1 MSIRTREEII
11 DQIARLLRDSNRIT
25 VMTGAG
31 ASRES
36 GIPTFRDALEG
47 YWSKFNP
54 GDLATPQAFAKD
66 PELVTR
72 WYDERRCGVLECEPN
87 AGHYALA
94 QIEDAC
100 IDRGKA
106 FSLITQNV
114 DSLHQRA
121 GSKTV
126 YEVHGNIAR
135 WRCTETGETYT
146 DLPVPFP
153 EYPPPSPNG
162 GLLRPD
168 VVWFGE
174 QLPADAL
181 EASARAA
188 ETSDLYIV
196 IGTSGAVWPAAG
208 FVLDAKRNSA
218 VTVEINP
225 SESEMSSH
233 FNTCLREASGSALP
247 EIFARAFGEKAP

>member
-11 DQIARLLRDSNRIT
+11 DQIARLLRDSERIT

-54 GDLATPQAFAKD
+54 GDLATPQAFEKD

-87 AGHYALA
+87 PGHYALA
-94 QIEDAC
+94 EIEAAC
-100 IDRGKA
+100 IERGKS
-106 FSLITQNV
+106 FTLITQNV

-121 GSKTV
+121 GSQTV

-135 WRCTETGETYT
+135 WRCTETGEKYT
-146 DLPVPFP
+146 DLPVPFA

-174 QLPADAL
+174 QLPAEAL

-188 ETSDLYIV
+188 ETSDLYIA

-218 VTVEINP
+218 MTVEINP
-225 SESEMSSH
+225 SKSEMSSH
-233 FNTCLREASGSALP
+233 FKTCLREASGSALP
-247 EIFARAFGEKAP
+247 AILSRAFGEKAP